1 MWGRYAGK
9 PRLGIGR
16 PIANGRRLPGDLP
29 VEKPGRCSATRSP
42 VAPSD
47 ENAGEQK
54 TVGNTHTKEPCPR
67 SPLQQLETL
76 VTRTQTEKLVRI
88 EAAILADTSRRYS
101 TCAAPFIYRT
111 FSGGLRPRTIA
122 AGKKYRNTGM
132 PMRKITVLMTANR
145 APAIPPLPGIFDM
158 LICGFGAPSFI
169 FAPPD

>member
-101 TCAAPFIYRT
+101 TCAAPFIYRI
-111 FSGGLRPRTIA
+111 FSGGLRPSGFTLLLLDSYL
-122 AGKKYRNTGM
+122 KECD
-132 PMRKITVLMTANR
+132 AN
-145 APAIPPLPGIFDM
+145 
-158 LICGFGAPSFI
+158 
-169 FAPPD
+169 